1 LTRLTKTIV
10 NEINKNINEFADEVE
25 KSTSYYNLRVTAED
39 FIKEG
44 LQKQS
49 ETLNEI
55 LNDCRETAT
64 ESTNLSEKYDAYIGV
79 SFKTLIIITL
89 ILATTLTVLTITGLG
104 TLIGKFIQK
113 AIRRIK
119 RKRQLRK
126 LELLPS
132 YRNAE
137 IFYRT
142 RSKVNKPIYIEP
154 PFILP
159 TKEEVRE
166 LQEQQSL
173 LDRLDISKSSSTF
186 ASIESNTDPTLK
198 ELEKDGGR
206 SGQLQETD
214 HGSTT
219 RATPGTTGN

>member
-1 LTRLTKTIV
+1 MTKTIV
-10 NEINKNINEFADEVE
+10 NEVNKNINEFSDEVE

-49 ETLNEI
+49 ETLNAI
-55 LNDCRETAT
+55 INDCIETVT
-64 ESTNLSEKYDAYIGV
+64 DSTNNNEKYDAYIGV

-104 TLIGKFIQK
+104 TFIGKLIQK
-113 AIRRIK
+113 ATRRIK

-137 IFYRT
+137 IFYT
-142 RSKVNKPIYIEP
+142 KRSKVNRPIYIEP

-159 TKEEVRE
+159 TIDEVRE
-166 LQEQQSL
+166 LQEQQAL
-173 LDRLDISKSSSTF
+173 LDKQDLRKSSSTF
-186 ASIESNTDPTLK
+186 ASIETITDQTLE

-214 HGSTT
+214 HGTT
-219 RATPGTTGN
+219 GRTTPGTTGN